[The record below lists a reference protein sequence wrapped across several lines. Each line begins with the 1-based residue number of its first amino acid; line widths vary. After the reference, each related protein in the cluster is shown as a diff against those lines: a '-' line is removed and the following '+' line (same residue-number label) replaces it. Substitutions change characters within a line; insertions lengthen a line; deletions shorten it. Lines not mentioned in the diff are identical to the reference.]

1 MTPEQQHQINL
12 GYEQGIDPTP
22 YADPIYDPEQMCQYR
37 IALVDGLDITS
48 ILNPKFNPWQLFE
61 LREGLAF
68 EKRAGVPFNTE
79 INIYNNPRFSA
90 SQMYEIRMGIFYGID
105 VTYANPKI
113 PAKDMQAI
121 LKKAIEDMEDKW
133 KPVNDSK

>member
-12 GYEQGIDPTP
+12 GYEQGINPTP
-22 YADPIYDPEQMCQYR
+22 YADLIYDPKQMCQYR

-48 ILNPKFNPWQLFE
+48 ILNPKFNPKQLFE

-79 INIYNNPRFSA
+79 ISLYNNPRFSA

-105 VTYANPKI
+105 ITYANPRV
-113 PAKDMQAI
+113 PLKDMRAI
-121 LKKAIEDMEDKW
+121 RKKAIEDMEDEW
-133 KPVNDSK
+133 KPINS

>member
-12 GYEQGIDPTP
+12 GYEQGINPTP

-37 IALVDGLDITS
+37 IALVEDLDITS
-48 ILNPKFNPWQLFE
+48 ILNPKFNAWQLVE

-68 EKRAGVPFNTE
+68 EKRAGMPFNTE
-79 INIYNNPRFSA
+79 ISLYNNPRFSS
-90 SQMYEIRMGIFYGID
+90 SQMYEIRMGIAYGID

-113 PAKDMQAI
+113 PAKDMHAI
-121 LKKAIEDMEDKW
+121 LKKAIEDMENTW
-133 KPVNDSK
+133 EPINS